1 MEDTWIY
8 HLPFILSAPIH
19 LFCEELENKQYRGAL
34 LTLKDCY
41 EGVLKFYSSLLYTDA
56 INHIFSHNFKENK
69 VINDEFLN
77 NLQLLFS
84 KPPSNGDW
92 LEFYFRTAILLNG
105 NGLAGQLC
113 FPEVVYLVCKPKKS
127 RCKTKAAKILQD
139 FVSWRNSTIGHGTT
153 SHDLEQIKEDLINRK
168 EILEFIGHVLLLQF
182 WQ

>member
-1 MEDTWIY
+1 M
-8 HLPFILSAPIH
+8 
-19 LFCEELENKQYRGAL
+19 
-34 LTLKDCY
+34 
-41 EGVLKFYSSLLYTDA
+41 
-56 INHIFSHNFKENK
+56 
-69 VINDEFLN
+69 INDEFLN

-168 EILEFIGHVLLLQF
+168 EILEFILSESTFLENVAMYSYSSSGNKIDWSGSSLMEAAEHVHGEEQNFSVWLQRKDTARAFSLSPLIISNLLNTNTDY
-182 WQ
+182 